1 MTNAIPPAMLDGVRR
16 MSGTRRFLTFGGL
29 ILALVVIWSVTR
41 YGATPSLVP
50 LYSGL
55 DLREVSSMTDALQKA
70 GIQFELG
77 GGGTTIMVPE
87 ATAARARV
95 VLAKVGLPSRGGQAG
110 NELFDRPSLGL
121 TADELRTRE
130 RLALEGELARTIGEL
145 DGVERATVHLALP
158 PESPLR
164 RLERPAKASV
174 VLMLRP
180 GKIFSPEA
188 VQGITYIVSNSVS
201 QLPSDQVAVLDGEG
215 HLLSTP
221 NDGSVRGLT
230 SRQLEMQRSVEE
242 YLQHNA
248 ERMLATALGAGEAR
262 VQVAA
267 KLNFEQVD
275 KTVETY
281 NPDGAVLQNEQ
292 RSEVTGADSLAGGN
306 STVVNNTYLNSRVV
320 EKVAGSVGGIQ
331 RLTVAVMVNQKAIEK
346 AGGNPSSLGQYE
358 QVVRDAIGL
367 DSTRGDRLTV
377 TAIPFEPTV
386 ISVDSLGGTSDGGK
400 TDRILGLVDRF
411 SRPAIGL
418 IGILAAVILA
428 LKVLRQDESGTALA
442 QGGGGQSMASGGS
455 GGGAQRSGNQAF
467 QGEPEVQ
474 LPPVQV
480 SQLSATTTKLKNE
493 VTAESTSRPEMAAS
507 VVKTWLAED

>member
-1 MTNAIPPAMLDGVRR
+1 

-29 ILALVVIWSVTR
+29 LAALALIWVVTR
-41 YGATPSLVP
+41 YGAAPSMVP
-50 LYSGL
+50 LYSGV
-55 DLREVSSMTDALQKA
+55 DLREVSGMTDALQKA
-70 GIQFELG
+70 GIPYELS
-77 GGGTTIMVPE
+77 GGGTTIMVAE
-87 ATAARARV
+87 ASAARARV
-95 VLAKVGLPSRGGQAG
+95 ALAKVGLPSRGGQIG
-110 NELFDRPSLGL
+110 NEIFDRPSIGL
-121 TADELRTRE
+121 TSDELRTRE

-145 DGVERATVHLALP
+145 EGVDHATVHLALP

-174 VLMLRP
+174 VLTLQGGRAL
-180 GKIFSPEA
+180 SPEA
-188 VQGITYIVSNSVS
+188 VQGITYIISNAVP
-201 QLPSDQVAVLDGEG
+201 QLPSDQVAVLDSEG
-215 HLLSTP
+215 RLLSIP

-230 SRQLEMQRSVEE
+230 TRQLEMQRSVED

-248 ERMLATALGAGEAR
+248 ERILATALGSGAAR

-292 RSEVTGADSLAGGN
+292 RSEVTGADSLEGGS

-331 RLTVAVMVNQKAIEK
+331 RLTVAVLVDQKAIDK
-346 AGGNPSSLGQYE
+346 AGGTATDLGRYE
-358 QVVRDAIGL
+358 QVVRDAIGI
-367 DSTRGDRLTV
+367 DTTRGDRLTV
-377 TAIPFEPTV
+377 TAMPFEPT
-386 ISVDSLGGTSDGGK
+386 ILSVDSLNQPGGGSGG
-400 TDRILGLVDRF
+400 DRILGLVDRF

-418 IGILAAVILA
+418 VGIIAAVILT
-428 LKVLRQDESGTALA
+428 LKVLRQDERSPSGGE
-442 QGGGGQSMASGGS
+442 GGGSSFPPSAGGP
-455 GGGAQRSGNQAF
+455 ANLPAA
-467 QGEPEVQ
+467 EDPP

-480 SQLSATTTKLKNE
+480 SQLSATTTRLKNE
-493 VTAESTSRPEMAAS
+493 VTAESTARPEMAAQ

>member
-1 MTNAIPPAMLDGVRR
+1 
-16 MSGTRRFLTFGGL
+16 MSGTRRFLTFGVL
-29 ILALVVIWSVTR
+29 LAALALIWVVTR
-41 YGATPSLVP
+41 YGSAPSMVP
-50 LYSGL
+50 LYSGV
-55 DLREVSSMTDALQKA
+55 DLREVSGMTDALTKA
-70 GIQFELG
+70 GIQFELA

-87 ATAARARV
+87 ASAARARV
-95 VLAKVGLPSRGGQAG
+95 ALAKVGLPSRGGQIG
-110 NELFDRPSLGL
+110 NEIFDRPSLGL
-121 TADELRTRE
+121 TSDELRTRE
-130 RLALEGELARTIGEL
+130 RLALEGELSRTIGEL
-145 DGVERATVHLALP
+145 DGIDHATVHLALP

-174 VLMLRP
+174 VLTLRN
-180 GKIFSPEA
+180 GKTLSPES
-188 VQGITYIVSNSVS
+188 VQGITYIISNAVP
-201 QLPSDQVAVLDGEG
+201 QLPSDQVAVLDSEG

-248 ERMLATALGAGEAR
+248 ERMLATALGSGEAR

-292 RSEVTGADSLAGGN
+292 RSEVTGADSLAGGS

-331 RLTVAVMVNQKAIEK
+331 RLTVAVLVNQKAIDK
-346 AGGNPSSLGQYE
+346 AGGTAADLGRYE
-358 QVVRDAIGL
+358 QVVRDAIGI
-367 DSTRGDRLTV
+367 DTTRGDRLTV
-377 TAIPFEPTV
+377 TAIPFEPLV
-386 ISVDSLGGTSDGGK
+386 LSIDSLNTPSGGSAPDQV
-400 TDRILGLVDRF
+400 LNLVDRF

-428 LKVLRQDESGTALA
+428 LKVLRQEE
-442 QGGGGQSMASGGS
+442 GGGQRSGAGQSFQPASGRGGS
-455 GGGAQRSGNQAF
+455 ALAAPE
-467 QGEPEVQ
+467 EPP

-480 SQLSATTTKLKNE
+480 SQLSATTTRLKNE
-493 VTAESTSRPEMAAS
+493 VTAESTSRPEMAAQ